1 MKSVLQ
7 IRNLESFYGNL
18 QVLKSVSLHVEE
30 GEIVTLIGANGSG
43 KSTLLN
49 SIVGI
54 ISSKQGTVMLDGK
67 NITDFPPR
75 MIVREGVSLV
85 PEGRQLFGPLT
96 VIDNLLLG
104 AYQRFRRT
112 PRKRIEE
119 NLERMFTVFP
129 VLAQRQKQSAGTL
142 SGGEQQMLAIARALM
157 SEPRYLLLDEPSI
170 GLAPRINKDIFSIIV
185 GLRRVGTSIFLVEQ
199 NARMA
204 LEVADRGYVIE
215 TGRIVFEGS
224 SRDLLQNN
232 EVVRAYLGKG
242 YEHVW
247 D

>member
-1 MKSVLQ
+1 MLQ

>member
-1 MKSVLQ
+1 MLQ
-7 IRNLESFYGNL
+7 IRNLDSFYGNL
-18 QVLKSVSLHVEE
+18 QVLKRVSLHIEE
-30 GEIVTLIGANGSG
+30 GEIVTLLGANGAG
-43 KSTLLN
+43 KSTLLS

-54 ISSKQGTVMLDGK
+54 ITNKQGSIMLDDK
-67 NITDFPPR
+67 DITTLPPR
-75 MIVREGVSLV
+75 VIVREGVSLV
-85 PEGRQLFGPLT
+85 PEGRQLFAPLS
-96 VIDNLLLG
+96 VVDNLLLG
-104 AYQRFRRT
+104 AYQRFRRHS
-112 PRKRIEE
+112 RRRVED
-119 NLERMFTVFP
+119 NLQRMFTVFP
-129 VLAQRQKQSAGTL
+129 VLEQRQRQSAGTL

-185 GLRRVGTSIFLVEQ
+185 GLRKAGTSIFLVEQ

-215 TGRIVFEGS
+215 TGKIVFEGLS
-224 SRDLLQNN
+224 QDLLRNN